1 MKTLKGISLDKSEE
15 MKAAERAKL
24 KEENYLKWVRLETIE
39 RRKQD
44 LIDNGHEPTGF
55 FEKLDNYFRPL
66 KKDDWMF
73 DEQPSDL
80 VNVRI
85 QC

>member
-1 MKTLKGISLDKSEE
+1 

-66 KKDDWMF
+66 KKDD
-73 DEQPSDL
+73 
-80 VNVRI
+80 
-85 QC
+85 